1 MLSNKTLLE
10 LKIYI
15 NNFLEPP
22 LMNSYE
28 SAPHFDQE
36 QVEHTF
42 EDELTTYITTH
53 SKPPFRYEL
62 LQMIDHRGF
71 TDIEIYKKAGID
83 RKHFSKIRSN
93 PSYRIGKKPAIA
105 LALALQLDL
114 EETDQL
120 LSSAGFSLSE
130 SDPFDLVIQFCIDKK
145 IYDLDD
151 VNEALE
157 SVGVR
162 TFL

>member
-1 MLSNKTLLE
+1 MLSNKILLE
-10 LKIYI
+10 LKTYM
-15 NNFLEPP
+15 NNHLEPP

-28 SAPHFDQE
+28 SAPNSDQE

-42 EDELTTYITTH
+42 SEELTTYMTNH

-62 LQMIDHRGF
+62 LQMIDQKGF

-93 PSYRIGKKPAIA
+93 PNYRIGKKPAIA

-120 LSSAGFSLSE
+120 LNSAGFSLSD
-130 SDPFDLVIQFCIDKK
+130 SDPFDLVIQFCLKNR
-145 IYDLDD
+145 IYDFDD
-151 VNEALE
+151 VNEALD

-162 TFL
+162 TLL